1 MPFELY
7 QRALDHARACLP
19 EEACGLVGGLGVE
32 AAAGVPITN
41 QLHSPLRFRM
51 DPAEQLR
58 AFQAFEAQSIELI
71 AIYHSH
77 PQGPPHPSATDV
89 REFAYP
95 GVLTLIIS
103 PLGDGWQMR
112 AFTIQNDQ
120 VSEEQ
125 LEVINNF

>member
-1 MPFELY
+1 MPSELY
-7 QRALDHARACLP
+7 QQALAHTLACLP

-32 AAAGVPITN
+32 AACSVPITN
-41 QLHSPLRFRM
+41 QLHSPARFRM

-58 AFQAFEAQSIELI
+58 TFQAFEAQSIELV

-77 PQGPPHPSATDV
+77 PQGPPHPSVTDV

-112 AFTIQNDQ
+112 AFSIQNDQ

-125 LEVINNF
+125 LEVVNNS